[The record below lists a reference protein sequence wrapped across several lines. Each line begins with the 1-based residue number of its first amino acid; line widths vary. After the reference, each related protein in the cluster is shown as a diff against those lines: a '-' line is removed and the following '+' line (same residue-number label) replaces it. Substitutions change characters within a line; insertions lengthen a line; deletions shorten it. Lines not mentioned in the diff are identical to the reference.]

1 MASSFMI
8 YLISYTCYIAHMLES
23 IGVHGTNL
31 LELVDTQLDLVD
43 NQLLSSEHGNR
54 GGGSG
59 NGSGGSGSNKRNR
72 KKNSNLK
79 SLLSLNPFKT
89 QQQQGQGQGQQGK
102 LTRSQGSSS
111 VDIGAA
117 VTTSPLHAQLQE
129 RQQQPSQ
136 RHEYDKVPTTAAIEH
151 PSTTSTTTPAHT
163 EDTYYP
169 LTDNPLPPH
178 PQSQTHSSPQA
189 QVKNSKKASVG
200 DGKDSPERGEGKD
213 SPKRGEG
220 KDSPER
226 GDESEEHDDRFS
238 RTSSFQSLASSQVHT
253 DDYLPRTSLTG
264 GMGSGMGSGSK
275 SVLRYRANT
284 RGERVG
290 ADESSSAGAGGVL
303 DGSRAALDNSSRLF
317 LENAKIGEIIC
328 I

>member
-1 MASSFMI
+1 MHALF
-8 YLISYTCYIAHMLES
+8 YLIHVTYTAHMLES

-43 NQLLSSEHGNR
+43 NQLLMSEHGNR
-54 GGGSG
+54 GGG
-59 NGSGGSGSNKRNR
+59 NGGSGSNKRNR

-89 QQQQGQGQGQQGK
+89 PGQQQQGQQGK
-102 LTRSQGSSS
+102 STRSQRASSS
-111 VDIGAA
+111 VNIGAA
-117 VTTSPLHAQLQE
+117 VTTTNPLHPQHP
-129 RQQQPSQ
+129 QQQQ
-136 RHEYDKVPTTAAIEH
+136 DGERHDYVKVPTSAAAVEH
-151 PSTTSTTTPAHT
+151 PSITSTTTPAHT
-163 EDTYYP
+163 EDAYYGP
-169 LTDNPLPPH
+169 LTGDSLSPH
-178 PQSQTHSSPQA
+178 PQSHTLPDAHI
-189 QVKNSKKASVG
+189 KESK
-200 DGKDSPERGEGKD
+200 EIE
-213 SPKRGEG
+213 EG

-226 GDESEEHDDRFS
+226 GDESEGQDDRFS

-253 DDYLPRTSLTG
+253 DDYLPRTSISGGG

-290 ADESSSAGAGGVL
+290 AEEGNSGSGAGGVL